1 MKIIYLIR
9 HAKSDRDNPNLADFD
24 RILNQKGIADAL
36 LIGNQLKEL
45 HFNPALI
52 VCSTAQ
58 RALQT
63 LEIICNQTNCL
74 QTNTIF
80 DSFIYQCSINYLTFL
95 TDSLPSKDNEVAII
109 GHNPGITLL
118 SNYLINDIIDY
129 IPTCGVVKIELEIND
144 WKEIVQGIGSKKYF
158 ISPKTFI

>member
-24 RILNQKGIADAL
+24 RILNQKGMDDTI

-45 HFNPALI
+45 HFNPELLL
-52 VCSTAQ
+52 CSTAQ

-63 LEIICNQTNCL
+63 LEIIVNQTNCL
-74 QTNTIF
+74 QANTIF
-80 DSFIYQCSINYLTFL
+80 DFSIYQCSLNYLTFL
-95 TDSLPSKDNEVAII
+95 IDSLPSKDNEVAII

-118 SNYLINDIIDY
+118 SNYLTNDLIDH

-158 ISPKTFI
+158 ISPKTF